1 MVKSQPFLT
10 DKDLEKILNSPI
22 KCHPSQKLLMN
33 TLIQLL
39 WDSGA
44 RISELTNLKIEDFD
58 SIQKFLTLRN
68 TKNKQDRIVPV
79 TDSMTKAFQKLIG
92 GRRTG
97 YMFRGRGDSPMSRL
111 SAYQALKRRVNA
123 SGINKNIRP
132 HTFRHHWIT
141 SKLDKGIP
149 LPQVQKFVGHTSLSS
164 TSLYYHFTQDD
175 LRKVL
180 ET

>member
-1 MVKSQPFLT
+1 MIKSQPFLT
-10 DKDLEKILNSPI
+10 EKDLQNILNAPL
-22 KCHPSQKLLMN
+22 KCHSSQRFIMN
-33 TLIQLL
+33 TVIQLL

-44 RISELTNLKIEDFD
+44 RISEITSLKIQDFD
-58 SIQKFLTLRN
+58 AEQRYITLRN

-79 TDSMTKAFQKLIG
+79 TNHITRCLQKLVG
-92 GRRTG
+92 GRRDG
-97 YMFRGRGDSPMSRL
+97 FIFRGRQDKPMSRL
-111 SAYQALKRRVNA
+111 SAYLALKRRVKA
-123 SGINKNIRP
+123 AGINKNIRP

-164 TSLYYHFTQDD
+164 TSLYYHFTQED

-180 ET
+180 EA

>member
-1 MVKSQPFLT
+1 MIKSQPFLT
-10 DKDLEKILNSPI
+10 EEDLQNILNAPI
-22 KCHPSQKLLMN
+22 NCHPSQRHVMN

-44 RISELTNLKIEDFD
+44 RISELTNLRIQDFD
-58 SIQKFLTLRN
+58 LTQKFLTLKN
-68 TKNKQDRIVPV
+68 TKNHQDRIIPV
-79 TDSMTKAFQKLIG
+79 TASMANSLEVLVG
-92 GRRTG
+92 GRREG
-97 YMFRGRGDSPMSRL
+97 YIFRGRGENPMSRL
-111 SAYQALKRRVNA
+111 SAYQALKRRVLA

-141 SKLDKGIP
+141 TKLDKGIP

-164 TSLYYHFTQDD
+164 TSLYYHFTQED

-180 ET
+180 EA

>member
-1 MVKSQPFLT
+1 MLKSQPFLT
-10 DKDLEKILNSPI
+10 EVDLQKILNAPI
-22 KCHPSQKLLMN
+22 NCYPSQKFIMN
-33 TLIQLL
+33 TIIQLL

-44 RISELTNLKIEDFD
+44 RISEITSLKIQDFD
-58 SIQKFLTLRN
+58 PAQRFLTLRN
-68 TKNKQDRIVPV
+68 TKNHQDRIIPI
-79 TDSMTKAFQKLIG
+79 TDNMTGSLRKLIG
-92 GRRTG
+92 GRREG
-97 YMFRGRGDSPMSRL
+97 YIFRGRDDNAMSRL
-111 SAYQALKRRVNA
+111 SAYLALKRRVKA

-141 SKLDKGIP
+141 TKLDKGVP

-180 ET
+180 EV